1 MTASDNK
8 NLERWRTA
16 FPIIELERPA
26 GFKTHERVHEA
37 VERLAA
43 RLTLHPR
50 AMTPV
55 LIVPAR
61 YLPQGLQGS
70 FDPKLNVI
78 RVCLSALHPALAAVH
93 EIMHALDARQ
103 DATWHSSHA
112 LHWQERVSAS
122 PAMKRLELYDGRT
135 VYYRRTHEL
144 FARLMEQWMAAE
156 FLEEWADQSAIGAE
170 QGLYWLPQE
179 FETIRPRF
187 ERALRTCGVTIKRV
201 QDSNGAAKVP

>member
-1 MTASDNK
+1 MTRAEK
-8 NLERWRTA
+8 TNLTRWRSA

-26 GFKTHERVHEA
+26 GFKTHERVREA
-37 VERLAA
+37 IDSLAERLA
-43 RLTLHPR
+43 LHPR
-50 AMTPV
+50 VMTPV

-61 YLPQGLQGS
+61 YVPQGLQGS

-78 RVCLSALHPALAAVH
+78 RVCLSALHPALATVH

-112 LHWQERVSAS
+112 LPWQERVSVS

-144 FARLMEQWMAAE
+144 FARLMEQWMAGA
-156 FLEEWADQSAIGAE
+156 FPEEWADQIAVGAE
-170 QGLYWLPQE
+170 QGLYWLPPE
-179 FETIRPRF
+179 FETIRPQF
-187 ERALRTCGVTIKRV
+187 ERALRTCGVTIKRM
-201 QDSNGAAKVP
+201 QNSGDAAKVP